1 QPLAVIVTANNVGQF
16 VNPVDGGVI
25 SFTPPAA
32 GASATLSAATA
43 TISATSAGE
52 VASVTATAN
61 STMGEFVVSAT
72 ATGAGPNSFVLTNTK
87 GFRLTGPAPGD
98 VVLDFDNLVS
108 LREAIAYANSHPG
121 PDTIILAPAIFRTKR
136 RTIRVTGR
144 PLVLTDQATTTI
156 IGPGAHRL
164 TIQGSG

>member
-1 QPLAVIVTANNVGQF
+1 CVLRT
-16 VNPVDGGVI
+16 
-25 SFTPPAA
+25 T
-32 GASATLSAATA
+32 
-43 TISATSAGE
+43 
-52 VASVTATAN
+52 
-61 STMGEFVVSAT
+61 
-72 ATGAGPNSFVLTNTK
+72 TGL
-87 GFRLTGPAPGD
+87 RLPGPAPGG

-164 TIQGSG
+164 TIQGSGRSPVFKIDGGSLALSGLTIAGRLRNRGGRLRLIDVRVRC